1 MKIWTALAEIF
12 TMHSFVPFS
21 NLNVFIN
28 IADFFLNFALKHANV
43 AKIWQIFDE
52 LFASL

>member
-1 MKIWTALAEIF
+1 MKIWTALAEIY

-43 AKIWQIFDE
+43 AKIWLKFVQF
-52 LFASL
+52 F